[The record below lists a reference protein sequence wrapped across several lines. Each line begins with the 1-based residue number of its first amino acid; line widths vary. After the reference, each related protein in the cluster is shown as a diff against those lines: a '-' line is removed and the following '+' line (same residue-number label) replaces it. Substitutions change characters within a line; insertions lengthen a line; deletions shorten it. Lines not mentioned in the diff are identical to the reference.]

1 MSIEDLTTIDQVI
14 VFPETTTAYKILS
27 PEQTTSLV
35 APRQKGFNLVL
46 HLLME
51 KRCIALLLTVQHS
64 QVQPGHR
71 RHMKSGALRY
81 RWRCS
86 TVRFS
91 PATATM

>member
-51 KRCIALLLTVQHS
+51 KRCIE
-64 QVQPGHR
+64 
-71 RHMKSGALRY
+71 
-81 RWRCS
+81 
-86 TVRFS
+86 
-91 PATATM
+91 